1 MSEFVQRYGP
11 WAVVL
16 GASDGTGAAFARH
29 IAAQGVSCVLIARR
43 ENLLTELAAQIR
55 SESGVECVIA
65 SIDLSLPDACDRI
78 VAAVGDREIGLFV
91 NNAGADSNGSHFLD
105 KPIENW
111 LRLASINITIT
122 MHCCHH
128 FGGLM
133 KQRGRGGLLLVGS
146 GACYS
151 GAGYLATYSGAKAF
165 VLCFAE
171 SLWYELRPFNVD
183 VLHLALSTT
192 DTPALRKLLQD
203 KGKKPPRSLASPDKV
218 ASVGLARLAQGP
230 DYNWGQLFG
239 LRAGWRK
246 LRVKLVSH
254 FSKKMIFE

>member
-1 MSEFVQRYGP
+1 MSEFAERYGP
-11 WAVVL
+11 WAIVL
-16 GASDGTGAAFARH
+16 GASDGTGAAFARQ
-29 IAAQGVSCVLIARR
+29 IAAHGVPCILIARR

-55 SESGVECVIA
+55 TQSAVECITA
-65 SIDLSLPDACDRI
+65 SIDLSQPDACDRI
-78 VAAVGDREIGLFV
+78 VDVVGDREIGLFV

-105 KPIENW
+105 TSIDDW
-111 LRLASINITIT
+111 LRLASINITVT
-122 MHCCHH
+122 VRCCHH

-146 GACYS
+146 GACYG
-151 GAGYLATYSGAKAF
+151 GAGYLAAYSGAKAF

-171 SLWYELRPFNVD
+171 SLWYELRPYNID

-192 DTPALRKLLQD
+192 DTPALRKLLQA

-218 ASVGLARLAQGP
+218 ASVGLAHLAQGP
-230 DYNWGQLFG
+230 DYNWGQVFG

-246 LRVKLVSH
+246 LRVKIISAL
-254 FSKKMIFE
+254 SKKMIFE